1 MKFSEFLNESEE
13 SRWPLFDEVAKV
25 ERFVQRKK
33 FDDQGERALKK
44 SIRSR
49 N

>member
-1 MKFSEFLNESEE
+1 MNFQRFLNEAEE

-25 ERFVQRKK
+25 ERAVKRKK
-33 FDDQGERALKK
+33 FDDQRERALKK